1 MTMRNPHLFTN
12 RSGTA
17 LAIALTTAAIIATT
31 SAVTF
36 AIVSSKNRVIHQA
49 AAWKESLLTAEAG
62 VEMAMNEV
70 RKNLYDPANAWQ
82 GWTPSADPTL
92 YPLSTAP
99 GASAEMMTYSFTS
112 QALMRGGEGG
122 QRSWAQIVVDAP
134 LCLLDRTG
142 EQWFRIRSLGLA
154 EVPGGR
160 VVGGAS
166 EDVKLRKF
174 DLVFDRRKGTRIAAP
189 RAARLIEAIAKPVG
203 AFRLAVFGLESVD
216 LNNHNILI
224 DSYDSRDNTKSTNG
238 GYDPAKR
245 QSNGDVATNG
255 ALIEAGNAQVYGDVL
270 TNEGTVI
277 GTNNVHGEIRDDFYQ
292 EVFTVTAPAVTP
304 EPFSPG
310 TATNSTTLDAK
321 AGTPANY
328 VLSTIKLSGQSTLR
342 IRGAEDGSPRYAQ
355 IIVTGDFSL
364 SGQAQVILD
373 RGVHARFFVIGDA
386 DITGKGFLN
395 PNSPLALQL
404 YGVDRPKNADGS
416 PANPGTIK
424 IAGNGGFCGGVYAPN
439 YHIELKGGG
448 NSDSIFGAFVGHTVF
463 MNGVQS
469 IHYDE
474 ALADGGLISDF
485 KIVSW
490 FEDEQ

>member
-1 MTMRNPHLFTN
+1 MKTPHLFT
-12 RSGTA
+12 RHSGTA
-17 LAIALTTAAIIATT
+17 LAVALITAGVIATA

-36 AIVSSKNRVIHQA
+36 AIVNSKNRVIHQG

-62 VEMAMNEV
+62 IEMAMNEV
-70 RKNLYDPANAWQ
+70 RKNLYDPTNAWQ
-82 GWTPSADPTL
+82 GWKASADPTL

-112 QALMRGGEGG
+112 QALVRGGEGG

-134 LCLLDRTG
+134 RCLLDRTG

-154 EVPGGR
+154 EVPGSG
-160 VVGGAS
+160 VVGGAG

-174 DLVFDRRKGTRIAAP
+174 DLAFDRRKGTRVASP

-203 AFRLAVFGLESVD
+203 AFRLAVFGMDAVD
-216 LNNHNILI
+216 LTDRNILI
-224 DSYDSRDNTKSTNG
+224 DSYDSRDNAKSTNG

-245 QSNGDVATNG
+245 QNNGDVATNG
-255 ALIEAGNAQVYGDVL
+255 QLINAGNAEIYGDVL
-270 TNEGTVI
+270 TNEGTALN
-277 GTNNVHGEIRDDFYQ
+277 TDNVHGEIRDDFYQ
-292 EVFTVTAPAVTP
+292 EVFNVVAPAVTP

-310 TATNSTTLDAK
+310 VATTTTVLDAK

-328 VLSTIKLSGQSTLR
+328 VLSSVRLSGQDTLR
-342 IRGAEDGSPRYAQ
+342 IRGAEDGSTRYAQ
-355 IIVTGDFSL
+355 VIVRGNLEL
-364 SGQAQVILD
+364 SGLAQIILD
-373 RGVHARFFVIGDA
+373 RGVFVRFFVVGDA

-404 YGVDRPKNADGS
+404 YGVDRPKKADGS
-416 PANPGTIK
+416 PADPGLIK
-424 IAGNGGFCGGVYAPN
+424 IAGNGGFCGAVYAPN
-439 YHIELKGGG
+439 YNVELKGGG
-448 NSDSIFGAFVGHTVF
+448 SADTLFGAFIGYTVR
-463 MNGVQS
+463 MTGVQS
-469 IHYDE
+469 VHYDE

-490 FEDEQ
+490 FEDEE